1 MRSTKICGNKR
12 GENMTSTA
20 ITAQNDMRIVV
31 IPAKPREEIK
41 KSEKCLQ
48 VAAYCRVST
57 DDKEQKTSYEAQ
69 IQYYTDKI
77 NKNPEWKF
85 AGIFA
90 DEGIT
95 GTQAKK
101 RPEFLKMIRLCRKG
115 KIDMILT
122 KSLSRFA
129 RNTVDSLD
137 YIRELNSLGIA
148 VVSEK
153 ENINTLTAESEMLI
167 TIMSCFAQAESES
180 ISKNVAWGKRQS
192 FKSGNVPMQYKRL
205 LGYTKGK
212 DDRPEI
218 VPEEADIVREIFRRY
233 LDGSSMEQIAEC
245 LNRKG
250 LTTKGG
256 DSPYRKVVIQRI
268 LTNEK
273 YTGDALLQKTYITD
287 CISKKSRKNNGE
299 LPMYLVK
306 NHHEPIISRTDFNRV
321 QEEMARRSAKRVIA
335 EKLTKTEQGKYSA
348 KYALS
353 ELLICGEC
361 GTHYRRVTWTAKG
374 FKEIKWRCIN
384 RIQYGKKKCH
394 SSPTVDEQALHK
406 AIVSAIN
413 DFCEIKEDV
422 TKVLRESITEV
433 FDPNING
440 SVQAAQQRIDELAHN
455 IDELVKLAT
464 VPETAPTAMADIA
477 KFSEELKALREFI
490 ETEKA
495 KQMTAQKSS
504 AELDAV
510 IERLENEDFT
520 MTEYDDV
527 AVRQLIEK
535 ITVDS
540 KNTITVTFKGGFE
553 LRKELNGN

>member
-1 MRSTKICGNKR
+1 
-12 GENMTSTA
+12 MTETL
-20 ITAQNDMRIVV
+20 TQNDMRIVV
-31 IPAKPREEIK
+31 IPAKSQGEIK
-41 KSEKCLQ
+41 QSKRLR

-57 DDKEQKTSYEAQ
+57 DDKEQINSYKAQ
-69 IQYYTDKI
+69 IEYYTEKI
-77 NKNPEWKF
+77 NKNPEWQM

-90 DEGIT
+90 DEGIS

-101 RPEFLKMIRLCRKG
+101 RPEFLKMIRLCRQG
-115 KIDMILT
+115 KIDLILT
-122 KSLSRFA
+122 KSFSRFA
-129 RNTVDSLD
+129 RNTVDSVD
-137 YIRELNSLGIA
+137 YIRELRALGIG

-153 ENINTLTAESEMLI
+153 ENMNTLNEDSEMLI
-167 TIMSCFAQAESES
+167 TILSCFAQAESES
-180 ISKNVAWGKRQS
+180 ISKNVTWGVRQS
-192 FKSGNVPMQYKRL
+192 FKSGNVPMQYKKL
-205 LGYTKGK
+205 LGYKKGEN
-212 DDRPEI
+212 DLPEI
-218 VPEEADIVREIFRRY
+218 IPEEAEIVKEIFRRY
-233 LDGSSMEQIAEC
+233 LDGSSMEQIADC
-245 LNRKG
+245 LNEKG

-287 CISKKSRKNNGE
+287 CITKKSRKNNGE

-321 QEEMARRSAKRVIA
+321 QEEMARRSAKRSVA
-335 EKLTKTEQGKYSA
+335 EKLTKTDQGKYSA

-353 ELLICGEC
+353 ELLVCGEC

-384 RIQYGKKKCH
+384 RIQYGKRKCH
-394 SSPTVDEQALHK
+394 CSPTVDEQPLHR

-413 DFCEIKEDV
+413 DLCEVKDDV
-422 TKVLRESITEV
+422 AKVLRESITEV
-433 FDPNING
+433 LDPNLNG

-455 IDELVKLAT
+455 IDELIKLAT
-464 VPETAPTAMADIA
+464 VPETASTAMADIE
-477 KFSEELKALREFI
+477 KFSEEMKTLREFI

-495 KQMTAQKSS
+495 KQMTAQRSS

-520 MTEYDDV
+520 ITEYDDV
-527 AVRQLIEK
+527 VVRQLIEK
-535 ITVDS
+535 VTVID
-540 KNTITVTFKGGFE
+540 KNTINITFKGGFE
-553 LRKELNGN
+553 VRKELHGD

>member
-1 MRSTKICGNKR
+1 MIG
-12 GENMTSTA
+12 TA
-20 ITAQNDMRIVV
+20 IQSDMRVV
-31 IPAKPREEIK
+31 MIPAKSREEIQRI
-41 KSEKCLQ
+41 SRLR

-57 DDKEQKTSYEAQ
+57 DQEEQESSYEAQ
-69 IQYYTDKI
+69 IAYYTEKI
-77 NKNPEWKF
+77 GNNTEWQL

-101 RPEFLKMIRLCRKG
+101 RPEFLKMIRLCRQR

-129 RNTVDSLD
+129 RNTVECLK
-137 YIRELNSLGIA
+137 YIRELKELGIA
-148 VVSEK
+148 IVFEK
-153 ENINTLTAESEMLI
+153 ENINTLETDTEMML

-180 ISKNVAWGKRQS
+180 ISKNVAWGIRQS
-192 FKSGNVPMQYKRL
+192 FKNGNVPMQYARL

-212 DDRPEI
+212 NDHPEI
-218 VPEEADIVREIFRRY
+218 VPDEAEIVQEIFRRY
-233 LDGSSMEQIAEC
+233 LDGASMEQIADG
-245 LNRKG
+245 LNSRG
-250 LTTKGG
+250 LTTKGSG
-256 DSPYRKVVIQRI
+256 SPYRKIAIQRI

-287 CISKKSRKNNGE
+287 CITKKSRKNNGE

-306 NHHEPIISRTDFNRV
+306 NHHEPIISRADFNRV

-335 EKLTKTEQGKYSA
+335 DKLTKGEQGKYSA

-361 GTHYRRVTWTAKG
+361 GAHYRRVTWTAKG
-374 FKEIKWRCIN
+374 FKEIKWRCIS

-394 SSPTVDEQALHK
+394 CSPTVDEQELHK

-413 DFCEIKEDV
+413 EFCDV
-422 TKVLRESITEV
+422 KDDVAKVLRESITEV
-433 FDPNING
+433 LDPNLNG
-440 SVQAAQQRIDELAHN
+440 SVQAAQQRIDELARN
-455 IDELVKLAT
+455 IDELIKLAT
-464 VPETAPTAMADIA
+464 VPETSATAMADIE
-477 KFSEELKALREFI
+477 KFSEEMKVLREFI
-490 ETEKA
+490 ETKKA
-495 KQMTAQKSS
+495 KQITAQRGS

-510 IERLENEDFT
+510 LKRLESEDFA

-535 ITVDS
+535 VTVES

-553 LRKELNGN
+553 IRKGLNGD